1 LQLAQNYRHQT
12 SNLQAGGGV
21 GHGRGHHSQGLKA
34 VRRGPA
40 GRGGEEKTVVVM
52 FKSARRRWCAATAEG
67 EGPAGPRS
75 ATTEMVI
82 IRMNGR
88 ETMNTQRL

>member
-21 GHGRGHHSQGLKA
+21 GHGRG
-34 VRRGPA
+34 
-40 GRGGEEKTVVVM
+40 GEEKTVVVM
-52 FKSARRRWCAATAEG
+52 FKSAQCRWCAATAEG